1 MFRKRFH
8 KSTYLIKLDTILVCE
23 HPYLASRSFMQTQQI
38 RNSVLE
44 WLGRNANKVNG
55 HPTPCFHQW
64 VDALQLN
71 PFDDPYNTWK

>member
-1 MFRKRFH
+1 
-8 KSTYLIKLDTILVCE
+8 
-23 HPYLASRSFMQTQQI
+23 MQTQQI

-71 PFDDPYNTWK
+71 PFDDPYNTLGNEPFESHSQNKNITTRLCA